1 MSYEYPSSDE
11 LLEIEEDL
19 HEFLDEPTVKQMIDY
34 RKKIA
39 ANNPDFGQPANLS
52 DLPDYTYAEPYDV
65 TDVSTLVYC
74 ETAEFDPNTG
84 NVDHI
89 IVNANDVTPLFE
101 AMSRTDYASTLG
113 TLRMLQE
120 KGVTNTTQVSE
131 FFAKEAMNKVY
142 DQYALKSH
150 ILSNPS
156 RVNNVNVVEVNF
168 NLKESHTIL
177 FGAANKEF
185 HSTFHKNFLLQ
196 MNHRITQEAI
206 EKNRNFFAN
215 GTQRNPDH
223 MRDSFTWDKFQKM
236 ANQCAE
242 DAFKRTQHMMAI
254 QKTNTAV
261 QQITKTY
268 SEQFKSKLQP
278 KIKDENLIQSFGK
291 EFKARKHE
299 TKAQAVSRIRTEF
312 KEHSNKKF
320 DEFKARGLDMILAQ
334 GIAQARGSK
343 SVKPEHMKEA
353 GEMFNR
359 MKKNPVEYRS
369 LSKIFREVTGN
380 DKAAHQALM
389 HNMDGRSSFQR
400 SRKNL
405 EVMGAHLHANSQGR
419 TRVRKDDAIYAKAF
433 AASATLGTPAKP
445 LKKAIN
451 EALTESGYQVGDV
464 IKARQQM
471 AKAAGRVKDE
481 RGKDTSRDELLKRA
495 EPVQQVK
502 DKPVEPKR
510 GPDDDDG
517 GYTPDGSGGRRRRR

>member
-1 MSYEYPSSDE
+1 MSYEYPTSDD
-11 LLEIEEDL
+11 LLIVEEDL
-19 HEFLDEPTVKQMIDY
+19 QEYLDNPTVKQLIAHQL
-34 RKKIA
+34 RVA
-39 ANNPDFGQPANLS
+39 ANSPSFGQQFNPA
-52 DLPDYTYAEPYDV
+52 DLPDYTYTDPYDLNNIGRLAV
-65 TDVSTLVYC
+65 C
-74 ETAEFDPNTG
+74 ETYENDLNSG
-84 NVDHI
+84 VMKHIVVD
-89 IVNANDVTPLFE
+89 ANDVTPLFE
-101 AMSRTDYASTLG
+101 AMARSDYASTQG
-113 TLRMLQE
+113 ALRRFHSD
-120 KGVTNTTQVSE
+120 GVVNTTQVAQY
-131 FFAKEAMNKVY
+131 FADAAMNKKY
-142 DQYALKSH
+142 DSERLKPH
-150 ILSNPS
+150 ILSNPTK
-156 RVNNVNVVEVNF
+156 VGNVNVVNVNF
-168 NLKESHTIL
+168 NKQESRTYV
-177 FGAANKEF
+177 FSAANKDF
-185 HSTFHKNFLLQ
+185 HEIYKNNTLLLLR
-196 MNHRITQEAI
+196 HRITQEAI
-206 EKNRNFFAN
+206 EKNRDFFPSGA
-215 GTQRNPDH
+215 QRNPEH
-223 MRDSFTWDKFQKM
+223 MRDSFTWEKFQKM
-236 ANQCAE
+236 ADKCAE
-242 DAFKRTQHMMAI
+242 DAFKLTKHMIRI

-291 EFKARKHE
+291 EFKARRNE
-299 TKAQAVSRIRTEF
+299 TKTQAVSRIRSEF

-343 SVKPEHMKEA
+343 SVTPEHMKEA
-353 GEMFNR
+353 DQMLNR
-359 MKKNPVEYRS
+359 MRKNPVEYRS

-380 DKAAHQALM
+380 DKEAHKALM

-405 EVMGAHLHANSQGR
+405 EVMGAHLYANSQGR
-419 TRVRKDDAIYAKAF
+419 TRVRKDDAIHAKAF

>member
-1 MSYEYPSSDE
+1 MSYEYPTSDD
-11 LLEIEEDL
+11 LLIVEEDL
-19 HEFLDEPTVKQMIDY
+19 QEYLDSPTVKQLIAHQK
-34 RKKIA
+34 RIA
-39 ANNPDFGQPANLS
+39 ANNPNFGQPFNPA
-52 DLPDYTYAEPYDV
+52 DLPDYTYTEPFDISKIAQMGV
-65 TDVSTLVYC
+65 C
-74 ETAEFDPNTG
+74 ETYENDLHAG
-84 NVDHI
+84 VMRHIVVD
-89 IVNANDVTPLFE
+89 ANDVTPLFE
-101 AMSRTDYASTLG
+101 AMGRSDYSKTQGL
-113 TLRMLQE
+113 LRRFQDD
-120 KGVTNTTQVSE
+120 GITNTTQVAQY
-131 FFAKEAMNKVY
+131 FADAAMNKKY
-142 DQYALKSH
+142 DNERLKPH
-150 ILSNPS
+150 ILSNPTK
-156 RVNNVNVVEVNF
+156 VGNVNVVNVNF
-168 NLKESHTIL
+168 NKQESRTYV
-177 FGAANKEF
+177 FSAANKDF
-185 HSTFHKNFLLQ
+185 HETFKNNVLLLLR
-196 MNHRITQEAI
+196 HRITQEAI
-206 EKNRNFFAN
+206 EKNRDFFPSGAK
-215 GTQRNPDH
+215 RDPEH
-223 MRDSFTWDKFQKM
+223 MRDSFTWDKFAKM
-236 ANQCAE
+236 ADLCTE
-242 DAFKRTQHMMAI
+242 EAFRLTKRQMEMQRTHA
-254 QKTNTAV
+254 AV

-291 EFKARKHE
+291 EFKARKNE
-299 TKAQAVSRIRTEF
+299 TKTQAVSRIRSEF

-380 DKAAHQALM
+380 DKEAHKALM

-405 EVMGAHLHANSQGR
+405 EVMGAHLYANSQGR
-419 TRVRKDDAIYAKAF
+419 TRVRKDDAIHAKAF

-471 AKAAGRVKDE
+471 AKAAGRIKDE

>member
-1 MSYEYPSSDE
+1 MSDYPTSEE
-11 LLEIEEDL
+11 LQEIEEDL
-19 HEFLDEPTVKQMIDY
+19 LEFLEDPTVKQLIDH
-34 RKKIA
+34 KNKVA
-39 ANNPDFGQPANLS
+39 ANNEYFGPAPDYS
-52 DLPDYTYAEPYDV
+52 DLPDYTYADPYDI
-65 TDVSTLVYC
+65 TDVSGLVQC

-84 NVDHI
+84 NVNHI
-89 IVNANDVTPLFE
+89 VVDANDVNPLFE
-101 AMSRTDYASTLG
+101 AMARTDYASTLG
-113 TLRMLQE
+113 TLRLFHE
-120 KGVTNTTQVSE
+120 KNVTNTTQVSQFYAE
-131 FFAKEAMNKVY
+131 EAMNKVY
-142 DQYALKSH
+142 DQYLLKPH

-156 RVNNVNVVEVNF
+156 KVGNANVVNANF
-168 NLKESHTIL
+168 NTKESWTYV
-177 FGAANKEF
+177 FGASNKDF

-196 MNHRITQEAI
+196 MNHRITQEAV

-236 ANQCAE
+236 AKQCAE

-291 EFKARKHE
+291 EFKARKNE
-299 TKAQAVSRIRTEF
+299 TKTQAVSRIRSEF

-343 SVKPEHMKEA
+343 SVTPEHMKEA

-359 MKKNPVEYRS
+359 MKKNPVDYRS

-380 DKAAHQALM
+380 DKEAHKALM

-405 EVMGAHLHANSQGR
+405 EVMGAHLYANSQGR
-419 TRVRKDDAIYAKAF
+419 TRVRKDDAIHAKAF

-517 GYTPDGSGGRRRRR
+517 GYTPNGSGGRRRRR